1 MSLTPDQH
9 DTLIDR
15 IVELFQSNEASIDF
29 GANPDQWVA
38 EHLPEGTEAA
48 DVASC
53 MPEVGERLGGPYQQ
67 NLGHYTAHSAPV
79 THSVI
84 NEISY
89 TYNTV
94 YQQNAFIYAEEG
106 AQVTNIQ
113 GDGNTVTQVQIDD
126 SFDAEH
132 PDGWDD
138 YEPEL
143 PEEVPVDEDGN
154 PYEPE
159 DGYEGE
165 PEDGEDGEDGYE
177 ETEPEDG
184 YEGEDGG
191 YEDPTMGEEM
201 DGGMDDGGYE
211 DGGMDDGGMDA
222 GMEPA
227 AEPPADDMGGME

>member
-15 IVELFQSNEASIDF
+15 IVELFQSNEASIEF
-29 GANPDQWVA
+29 GENPDQWVD

-53 MPEVGERLGGPYQQ
+53 MPEVGERLGGPYQA

-113 GDGNTVTQVQIDD
+113 GDGNTVTQVDIDD
-126 SFDAEH
+126 SFNV
-132 PDGWDD
+132 
-138 YEPEL
+138 
-143 PEEVPVDEDGN
+143 EVPTTEEPMVDEPVEEPVEAPNDGIAIEDL
-154 PYEPE
+154 EPA
-159 DGYEGE
+159 
-165 PEDGEDGEDGYE
+165 DGEDGYE
-177 ETEPEDG
+177 DGDEDQGYDEAPEQPWTDPLGDTAMDDPAGTDLG
-184 YEGEDGG
+184 YEP
-191 YEDPTMGEEM
+191 DPVEAPEVVEPADT
-201 DGGMDDGGYE
+201 GMDD
-211 DGGMDDGGMDA
+211 
-222 GMEPA
+222 A
-227 AEPPADDMGGME
+227 AELA